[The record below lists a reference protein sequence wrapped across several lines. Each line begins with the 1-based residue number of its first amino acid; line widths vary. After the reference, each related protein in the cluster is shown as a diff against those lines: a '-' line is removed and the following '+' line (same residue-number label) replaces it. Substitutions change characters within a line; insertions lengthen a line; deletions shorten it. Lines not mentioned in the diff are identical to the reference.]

1 MNKPK
6 VALITPSLGMGG
18 AERWIVTLARFFKR
32 LDPYLILN
40 LSGQSDSIL
49 LEEIPT
55 STKVLSDFYPN
66 PKKIID
72 VLSDADAVISWCFN
86 LDVSLKDN
94 LKCPTIDVSHSDPS
108 WDNHKLLISQTQK
121 NSKYH
126 VGVSK
131 VAASAYNKDDAT
143 VIYNGIDINRLK
155 ESKGRTKQREEW
167 GCEDSKVVLFLSRL
181 SPEKNPQIL
190 LECSKLFDE
199 SWKFL
204 FVDTGS
210 LRKDFQSIEKQNIKL
225 IKKTKNIGDYYA
237 GADVIVLPSDVEGM
251 PLVLLESWFCG
262 VPIVT
267 TQYGSYLELINL
279 HGELCLSTQVR
290 PTAIEFAHKIKEAF
304 DKGRSSDRVVL
315 AKTIVENNY
324 THQTMIKNWEDYI
337 FLKIKEHNENIN
349 A

>member
-6 VALITPSLGMGG
+6 VALITPSLGLGG

-49 LEEIPT
+49 LEEVPNT
-55 STKVLSDFYPN
+55 TKVLSDFYSN

-72 VLSDADAVISWCFN
+72 VLRDADAVISWCFN
-86 LDVSLKDN
+86 SNISLKNN

-108 WDNHKLLISQTQK
+108 WEQHSLLISQTQK

-131 VAASAYNKDDAT
+131 VAASAFKGDAT
-143 VIYNGIDINRLK
+143 VIYNGIDTNRLK
-155 ESKGRTKQREEW
+155 ELKGRIEQRKEW
-167 GCEDSKVVLFLSRL
+167 GCENDKVILFLSRL

-190 LECSKLFDE
+190 LECSDLFDE
-199 SWKFL
+199 TWKFL

-210 LRKDFQSIEKQNIKL
+210 LKKDFQSIKKTNVKL
-225 IKKTKNIGDYYA
+225 IKKTNNMGDYYA

-267 TQYGSYLELINL
+267 TQYDSYLELMNL
-279 HGELCLSTQVR
+279 HGELCLSTQIR
-290 PTAIEFAHKIKEAF
+290 PTAIEFAYKIKEAF
-304 DKGRSSDRVVL
+304 DEGRCSKRVL
-315 AKTIVENNY
+315 FAKDVAESTY
-324 THQTMIKNWEDYI
+324 THETMIRNWEDYI
-337 FLKIKEHNENIN
+337 LLKIKECNDIK
-349 A
+349 

>member
-49 LEEIPT
+49 LQEVPT
-55 STKVLSDFYPN
+55 TTKVLSDFYSN

-72 VLSDADAVISWCFN
+72 VLNDADAVISWCFN
-86 LDVSLKDN
+86 SNVSLKDN

-108 WDNHKLLISQTQK
+108 WDNHKLLINQTKK

-131 VAASAYNKDDAT
+131 VAASAFNKKDAT
-143 VIYNGIDINRLK
+143 VIYNGIDTNRLK
-155 ESKGRTKQREEW
+155 ESKGRIEQRKEW
-167 GCEDSKVVLFLSRL
+167 GCENDKVILFLSRL
-181 SPEKNPQIL
+181 SAEKNPQIL
-190 LECSKLFDE
+190 LECSDLFDE
-199 SWKFL
+199 TWKFL

-210 LRKDFQSIEKQNIKL
+210 LKKDFQSIKKTNVKS
-225 IKKTKNIGDYYA
+225 IKKTNNIGDYYA

-267 TQYGSYLELINL
+267 TQYDSYLELMNL
-279 HGELCLSTQVR
+279 HGELCLSTEVR
-290 PTAIEFAHKIKEAF
+290 PTAIEFAYKIKEAF
-304 DKGRSSDRVVL
+304 DEGRCSKRVLL
-315 AKTIVENNY
+315 AKDVAEKNY
-324 THQTMIKNWEDYI
+324 THETMIKNWEDYI
-337 FLKIKEHNENIN
+337 FSKIEECNDTQ
-349 A
+349 